1 MSKVRKSMSKKK
13 PTKKKST
20 FIDGIAASEHLDS
33 SGERIE
39 IRGIDISSL
48 TIDGVLNY
56 EHKSNEAS
64 QIVGKITYAKKIYE
78 RKDCEND
85 RQRYFWDKIK
95 TPYLYI
101 VGELFDAVGHQGAK
115 DVAAMLRYDEMN
127 KERDDKEV
135 KKLIN
140 FSIEGQK
147 LEKRGSLI
155 KKCIARKVSI
165 TITPCNKM
173 CEAEELKDTKELE
186 KSDKFSIV
194 QDLMQMKKG
203 EKVSSCQLL
212 KSEFVPKRT
221 FTPESAPN
229 KMKAGDRIDY
239 SNKPK
244 AKTGK
249 DIYGPAPK
257 FNAQGRKITTPSTDA
272 PKATPAHGKLSLV
285 PKPAAPAMTAKPAT
299 PKPPKIAD
307 AGQKYAQT
315 DRRYATIPDL
325 PKKPMMK
332 NNMRKAIIASTG
344 MGAPSTKVN
353 DLSKED
359 VQSSMEAVCEP
370 KTDLMKPYAS
380 DAQRKWAHT
389 KTGTKALG
397 GKKEVKEWDKKSKG
411 KKLPEKIAKAKVDEK
426 LDPHNRKQAR
436 ADRKMQSTSPGY
448 TDKDAQNRSAI
459 RAKMGKS
466 TEFQGKNKRPGTFFP
481 GSMEKSKNIVTPAKE
496 MVSEHKK
503 LVNVLRSPSH
513 KDDKKEAKKQAK
525 ELKEYKKVLNKS
537 EAAQILEFV
546 QKKYPDMAKT
556 EQLALAKTVALIR
569 KGKNGEK
576 KD

>member
-1 MSKVRKSMSKKK
+1 MSNKNTHHKKAQ
-13 PTKKKST
+13 PKKST

-39 IRGIDISSL
+39 IKGIDISSL

-64 QIVGKITYAKKIYE
+64 QIVGKITHAKKIFE

-115 DVAAMLRYDEMN
+115 DVAAMLRYDDLN
-127 KERDDKEV
+127 KEREDKEV

-186 KSDKFSIV
+186 KSDRFSMV
-194 QDLMQMKKG
+194 QDFMKMKKG
-203 EKVSSCQLL
+203 EKTSSCQLL
-212 KSEFVPKRT
+212 KAEFVPKRT
-221 FTPESAPN
+221 FTPENTPP
-229 KMKAGDRIDY
+229 KLKAGDRIDY

-249 DIYGPAPK
+249 DIYGTPPKYNNRGQKTSSGAAPK
-257 FNAQGRKITTPSTDA
+257 MDA
-272 PKATPAHGKLSLV
+272 PKATPANGNLSLV
-285 PKPAAPAMTAKPAT
+285 PKVKAPGLKVSN
-299 PKPPKIAD
+299 KQPPIAD

-315 DRRYATIPDL
+315 DRRYATIPDK
-325 PKKPMMK
+325 PIKKMAK
-332 NNMRKAIIASTG
+332 NNMRKAIMASVG
-344 MGAPSTKVN
+344 MGAPSTQTGN
-353 DLSKED
+353 AALTKED
-359 VQSSMEAVCEP
+359 CSSTMQAVCEP
-370 KTDLMKPYAS
+370 KADLMKP
-380 DAQRKWAHT
+380 K
-389 KTGTKALG
+389 
-397 GKKEVKEWDKKSKG
+397 VKKKSA
-411 KKLPEKIAKAKVDEK
+411 KKLEKAKVDEK

-436 ADRKMQSTSPGY
+436 TDRKMESTSPGY
-448 TDKDAQNRSAI
+448 TNQDAQTRSRL
-459 RAKMGKS
+459 RAKMGK
-466 TEFQGKNKRPGTFFP
+466 TEFQGENKRPGTFFS
-481 GSMEKSKNIVTPAKE
+481 GKIEKSKNIITPAKE
-496 MVSEHKK
+496 MVEEHKH

-525 ELKEYKKVLNKS
+525 ELKEYKGKLKKS
-537 EAAQILEFV
+537 EAQQIFEFV
-546 QKKYPDMAKT
+546 QKKYPKMDKS
-556 EQLALAKTVALIR
+556 EQLALAKTVAVLR
-569 KGKNGEK
+569 KGKKVE
-576 KD
+576 